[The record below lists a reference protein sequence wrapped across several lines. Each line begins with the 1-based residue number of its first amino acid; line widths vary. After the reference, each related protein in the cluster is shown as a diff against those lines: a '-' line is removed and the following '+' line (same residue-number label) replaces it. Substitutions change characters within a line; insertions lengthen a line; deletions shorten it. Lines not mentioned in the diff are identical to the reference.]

1 MYKLTIVSFV
11 AIVLLGSVCVHAQR
25 CNPYATVSKADEC
38 GVGLKCS
45 KATRTCEK
53 AKEGEYC
60 IPDEVSEELP
70 DEDVPDE
77 ELRDEELP
85 DKELSDE
92 DEDENNSNDKI
103 KKAWR
108 AYCGADLTCDLDLV
122 PEGERQYGQ
131 KALGKCKSTRPIK
144 AVS

>member
-53 AKEGEYC
+53 AKEGEDC
-60 IPDEVSEELP
+60 IPECKKD
-70 DEDVPDE
+70 
-77 ELRDEELP
+77 
-85 DKELSDE
+85 
-92 DEDENNSNDKI
+92 DENYDDCRKPTEKI
-103 KKAWR
+103 KEAWR
-108 AYCGADLTCDLDLV
+108 VYCGAGLTCDLDLV
-122 PEGERQYGQ
+122 PEEERQYGQ
-131 KALGKCKSTRPIK
+131 KALGKCKSTKPIK